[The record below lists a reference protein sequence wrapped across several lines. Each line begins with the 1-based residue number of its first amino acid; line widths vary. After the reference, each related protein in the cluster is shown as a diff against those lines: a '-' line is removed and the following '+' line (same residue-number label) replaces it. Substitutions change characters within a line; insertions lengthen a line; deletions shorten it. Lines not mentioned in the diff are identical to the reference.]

1 MWSKKQ
7 RKVIGRR
14 GGCGNQSRRRVYMVS
29 YTKETANEDFMK
41 NDIATITLSNDAK
54 SRGVFLSRN
63 GDRGSVAAFVLE
75 VQKRLVCHGVVLN
88 EHDSDGMRENGSL
101 LFYALLYGAI
111 REWLGYYGRN
121 KDRSA
126 LGVQMQAKGVRGMK
140 NGHGCYKINDDF
152 TCKRMEGDFTDTE
165 ARNYNLIT
173 AFFEKQHQALSI
185 VSGCEAMPWLLDSET
200 EERIRS
206 DIATAEVLKANL
218 ETRIEALHRS
228 LGEISNSK

>member
-1 MWSKKQ
+1 MVMRSKKQ
-7 RKVIGRR
+7 RNSIGRR

-29 YTKETANEDFMK
+29 YTKQTANDEDFMMS
-41 NDIATITLSNDAK
+41 DRATITLSNDVK

-75 VQKRLVCHGVVLN
+75 VQKRVVRHGVVLN
-88 EHDSDGMRENGSL
+88 EHDSDGMREDGSL

-121 KDRSA
+121 NDRSVI
-126 LGVQMQAKGVRGMK
+126 GVQMQAKGVRGMK
-140 NGHGCYKINDDF
+140 NGHGCYKIDDDF
-152 TCKRMEGDFTDTE
+152 TCKRMDDDFTDIE
-165 ARNYNLIT
+165 ARNYNLVT

-185 VSGCEAMPWLLDSET
+185 VSGCGAMPWLLDSEA

-206 DIATAEVLKANL
+206 DIATAEVLKVNL
-218 ETRIEALHRS
+218 EMRIEALHRS
-228 LGEISNSK
+228 LGEIG